1 MFDNSYHQLN
11 PQIRS
16 NINDELRE
24 KRESKK
30 QFRYVSV
37 NKIGPSAKNT
47 YIPLASPQLSA
58 YAKPRERIK
67 LEQKLMRARQNRSVN
82 IQWKQDPLNVAN
94 YHSIKHSTVDSQ
106 LKFDDQLLQIVGGR
120 ILSSGEKSHSI
131 QPKQRRKPKTRH
143 RIFSMNVHESLE
155 LNLVRKKMNPQLIN
169 SRTESHKAQRF
180 NTAQIDFSNTLDFNQ
195 YVSLQKGKRFQ
206 IQQKFNDQLN

>member
-1 MFDNSYHQLN
+1 MFDKSFHYFI
-11 PQIRS
+11 PKVSS
-16 NINDELRE
+16 NIDDESRQ
-24 KRESKK
+24 KREPKQ

-37 NKIGPSAKNT
+37 NKIVPSAKNT

-82 IQWKQDPLNVAN
+82 FQQKQDPLNVAN
-94 YHSIKHSTVDSQ
+94 YHSIQHSKVDSQ
-106 LKFDDQLLQIVGGR
+106 LTFEDQLLKIVGGR
-120 ILSSGEKSHSI
+120 ILSSEEKSQSI
-131 QPKQRRKPKTRH
+131 QPKWRRKPKTHH

-155 LNLVRKKMNPQLIN
+155 LNQLRKKRNAQLVDI
-169 SRTESHKAQRF
+169 RTESHKASRF
-180 NTAQIDFSNTLDFNQ
+180 NTTQIEFNNTLDFNQ
-195 YVSLQKGKRFQ
+195 YVEQQKGRRCQ